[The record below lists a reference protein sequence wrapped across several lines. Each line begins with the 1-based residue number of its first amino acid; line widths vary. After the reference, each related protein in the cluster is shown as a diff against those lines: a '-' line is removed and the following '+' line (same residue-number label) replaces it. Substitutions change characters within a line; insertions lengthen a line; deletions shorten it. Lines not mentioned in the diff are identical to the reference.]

1 MDLFLKLY
9 LAHLIGDFILQ
20 FEELYRL
27 KVRSLWGHFFH
38 VSIHALISLA
48 LAFPFLSM
56 PAVWIFIFT
65 VSAIHYFQDIFKY
78 TLQKKQPRYGFVLFV
93 ADQIM
98 HALIVASVL
107 FFPFARHT
115 PSGPHLGG
123 WTALYLEG
131 AWTLFAI
138 GFILVT
144 FGGSYLLHS
153 FRRNYVAGSRP
164 DHFITSRE
172 MSYALIERP
181 LVALPFIMPSVP
193 FLWLCPVLVQI
204 PRLFFPK
211 LRNAAD
217 FILSFTYAACLGII
231 FGLLQ

>member
-38 VSIHALISLA
+38 VLIHALISLA
-48 LAFPFLSM
+48 LAFPFLHL
-56 PAVWIFIFT
+56 PAVWIFIFS
-65 VSAIHYFQDIFKY
+65 VSGVHYFQDILKY
-78 TLQKKQPRYGFVLFV
+78 TLQKKYPQYGFVLFV
-93 ADQIM
+93 ADQIT

-107 FFPFARHT
+107 LFPFAGQPPGAIHAGR
-115 PSGPHLGG
+115 
-123 WTALYLEG
+123 WTALYLESS
-131 AWTLFAI
+131 WTLLAI

-153 FRRNYVAGSRP
+153 FRKNYVAGSRP

-181 LVALPFIMPSVP
+181 LVALPFLMPSVP

-204 PRLFFPK
+204 PRIFLPK